1 MSYLLALAAAT
12 SALSPQSTQDLRCV
26 ALLGIVA
33 YEQGRDS
40 EWRDMAPIKTDG
52 ERFAGVVGERVMKET
67 GKTREAVKE
76 LILADVAALQ
86 KAKNLLRGEVDS
98 CIARMAVVAPPPP
111 PPELPRCAAILLVAA
126 ENVKARE
133 GLSKGAKDLAT
144 LASILAYRARVEGV
158 AAGKTEAQVTDAIA
172 IERAAA
178 IKAGAAD
185 EGELQ
190 SCADLAAAD

>member
-1 MSYLLALAAAT
+1 MTLLLALAAAT
-12 SALSPQSTQDLRCV
+12 ALSPQSTQDVRCV

-40 EWRDMAPIKTDG
+40 EWRDMPPIKAEG

-67 GKTREAVKE
+67 GKTREAVKA
-76 LILADVAALQ
+76 LILADVAAFQ
-86 KAKNLLRGEVDS
+86 KSKDLARDEVES
-98 CIARMAVVAPPPP
+98 CIARMAVVAPPPA
-111 PPELPRCAAILLVAA
+111 PPELPRCAAIMLVAA
-126 ENVKARE
+126 ETVKARE

-158 AAGKTEAQVTDAIA
+158 AAGKTEAQVTDGITA
-172 IERAAA
+172 ERAAA
-178 IKAGAAD
+178 IKAGNTD

-190 SCADLAAAD
+190 GCADLAAAD

>member
-1 MSYLLALAAAT
+1 MLVLSLLAAAT
-12 SALSPQSTQDLRCV
+12 ALSPQSAQDVRCV

-33 YEQGRDS
+33 YKQGRDS
-40 EWRDMAPIKTDG
+40 KWRDMPPVKADG

-67 GKTREAVKE
+67 GKTRDAVKE

-86 KAKNLLRGEVDS
+86 KSKNLARGEVDS
-98 CIARMAVVAPPPP
+98 CIARIAVVAPASP
-111 PPELPRCAAILLVAA
+111 PPELPRCAAIVLVAA

-158 AAGKTEAQVTDAIA
+158 AAGKTEAQVADAIA
-172 IERAAA
+172 AERAAA
-178 IKAGAAD
+178 IKAGSTD

>member
-12 SALSPQSTQDLRCV
+12 FLSPQSVQDVHCV
-26 ALLGIVA
+26 AVLGIVA

-52 ERFAGVVGERVMKET
+52 ERYAGVVGERVMKET
-67 GKTREAVKE
+67 GQTREAVRA
-76 LILADVAALQ
+76 LILADVGALQ
-86 KAKNLLRGEVDS
+86 KSKNLPRADVETCMS
-98 CIARMAVVAPPPP
+98 RMAVVAPPPP
-111 PPELPRCAAILLVAA
+111 PPELSRCAAIMSVAA
-126 ENVKARE
+126 EGVKARE

-144 LASILAYRARVEGV
+144 LASVLAYRAKVEGA
-158 AAGKTEAQVTDAIA
+158 AAGKTEAQVADAITA
-172 IERAAA
+172 ERAAA
-178 IKAGAAD
+178 TKAGGTD

>member
-1 MSYLLALAAAT
+1 MTLLLALAAAT
-12 SALSPQSTQDLRCV
+12 ALSPQSTQDVRCV

-40 EWRDMAPIKTDG
+40 EWRDMPPIKADG

-67 GKTREAVKE
+67 GRTREAVRE
-76 LILADVAALQ
+76 LILADVAAIQ
-86 KAKNLLRGEVDS
+86 KTKTLLRDEVDS
-98 CIARMAVVAPPPP
+98 CIARIAVVAPPTA
-111 PPELPRCAAILLVAA
+111 PPELPRCAAIMLVAA

-144 LASILAYRARVEGV
+144 LASILAYRAQVEGV
-158 AAGKTEAQVTDAIA
+158 AAGKTEAQVADGIA
-172 IERAAA
+172 AERAAA
-178 IKAGAAD
+178 IKAGSTD